1 MSSSPANTGKVD
13 KTMSSRLLTMK
24 FMQRAAASAA
34 AKESQSSDSD
44 QHSSKRQRKSLDN
57 RTSAAQSDLEAISAA
72 IAEEEKKRRE
82 AISQTAAASGETEWT
97 LDLPPAAPQPQP
109 WAVEVDVSL
118 DDEELGGRRSFGG
131 HKRKELEK
139 PVVAPVE
146 SSLEM
151 RYRKMVEEGTMTQAE
166 MNNKVESKRLKNM
179 SGISGA
185 GGHGHGI
192 HHGEGKKKKRK
203 SGDY

>member
-1 MSSSPANTGKVD
+1 MSSSPAKSGKVD

-44 QHSSKRQRKSLDN
+44 QHNTKRQRKSLDN

-72 IAEEEKKRRE
+72 LAEEEKKRRE
-82 AISQTAAASGETEWT
+82 AMSQTAAASGETEWT
-97 LDLPPAAPQPQP
+97 LDLPPAAPQSQP

-139 PVVAPVE
+139 PVAPVE
-146 SSLEM
+146 SDLTM
-151 RYRKMVEEGTMTQAE
+151 KYRRMVEEGTMTQAE
-166 MNNKVESKRLKNM
+166 MNNRMESKKLKHM
-179 SGISGA
+179 SGISGS
-185 GGHGHGI
+185 GGQGI